1 MWPVQT
7 TLNGSHIRRP
17 GVWGG
22 DEPCDCVSS
31 FPDPQYRSNSKRV
44 LTTDSVPAHHPPL
57 RTLATRPYIAQIPRD
72 HPLLPMATWVLFR
85 QNAEWMFSGS
95 GTNWWPSPSLTS
107 YEHLTSQMSWRLPS
121 FCKPQTKFT
130 KPTFLAWRQEGVKS
144 PKKLSGW
151 EKMSWDLT
159 LMLYERQ
166 RRLWCWKAIRVFGKS
181 RNFLLLHR
189 QTRGPPW
196 EKSQS
201 QDTTNISRY
210 TWVAYMVNKFQE
222 LRGMRKIC
230 GLNNVISSS
239 VLIFFFTL
247 SVYCFYNQRWQ

>member
-1 MWPVQT
+1 MSISPPRCPGDCQAFA
-7 TLNGSHIRRP
+7 SHR
-17 GVWGG
+17 
-22 DEPCDCVSS
+22 
-31 FPDPQYRSNSKRV
+31 
-44 LTTDSVPAHHPPL
+44 
-57 RTLATRPYIAQIPRD
+57 
-72 HPLLPMATWVLFR
+72 
-85 QNAEWMFSGS
+85 
-95 GTNWWPSPSLTS
+95 PSLQ
-107 YEHLTSQMSWRLPS
+107 SQLSWHEGRREWSLP
-121 FCKPQTKFT
+121 
-130 KPTFLAWRQEGVKS
+130 
-144 PKKLSGW
+144 KLSAW

-159 LMLYERQ
+159 LVLYERQ

-210 TWVAYMVNKFQE
+210 TWVAFMVNKFQE
-222 LRGMRKIC
+222 LWGMRKIC

-239 VLIFFFTL
+239 VLIFFFFTL